1 MIERPAPNENFGSYP
16 IAPNEIL
23 LVSDREGRAVQLAV
37 RDGRLLRIHAGQIEF
52 LPRHRK
58 VDLSV
63 FAPSLD
69 VMASVNPSGGIDLIC
84 NSAFSRY
91 NSNIRLM
98 FHAEEELIDSA
109 MDEDFVPAIKKAQK
123 LGKKVI
129 NAYFKSSSSTTLK
142 KTCDDHIYMND
153 LIKENKNCLVLP

>member
-109 MDEDFVPAIKKAQK
+109 MDEDFVPAWAKGVMLAVAVALAAATCAIATE
-123 LGKKVI
+123 
-129 NAYFKSSSSTTLK
+129 SSGS
-142 KTCDDHIYMND
+142 DDVRTSPQQ
-153 LIKENKNCLVLP
+153 EQQRLPE